1 VIRLGVLASG
11 GGTNLQ
17 AILDACAGRRI
28 SAEVAVVV
36 SNVPGAGALERARKA
51 GVATEV
57 VPSKG
62 VADREAYDLG
72 LVQVLR
78 SHRVDLVCLAGYMRI
93 VTPAFLRAFAA
104 TPESRGC
111 PRVVNVHPGLLP
123 SFPGLHAQR
132 QCLEYGAR
140 FAGCSVHF
148 VDEGTDTGPVVVQA
162 VVPVLPGDTEETL
175 AKRILE
181 QEHRIYPQAIQ
192 WFAEGRL
199 SVEGRKVLL
208 RGAGEPPSV
217 PVTNPPV
224 ELGGGEPPRAGA
236 APGSAPL
243 RPDPS

>member
-17 AILDACAGRRI
+17 AILDACATRRI

-36 SNVPGAGALERARKA
+36 SNVPGAGALERARRA

-57 VPSKG
+57 LPSRG
-62 VADREAYDLG
+62 VDRDAYDLR
-72 LVQVLR
+72 LVEALR
-78 SHRVDLVCLAGYMRI
+78 AHRVDLVCLAGYMRL
-93 VTPAFLRAFAA
+93 VTPAFLRAFGPTGA
-104 TPESRGC
+104 SRGC

-132 QCLEYGAR
+132 QCVEYGAR
-140 FAGCSVHF
+140 FAGCTVHF
-148 VDEGTDTGPVVVQA
+148 VDEGTDTGPVIVQA
-162 VVPVLPGDTEETL
+162 VVPVMPGDTEEAL

-199 SVEGRKVLL
+199 SVEGRRVAVD
-208 RGAGEPPSV
+208 GARPAAPS
-217 PVTNPPV
+217 PATNPQL
-224 ELGGGEPPRAGA
+224 EIG
-236 APGSAPL
+236 
-243 RPDPS
+243 

>member
-1 VIRLGVLASG
+1 MIRLGVLASG

-17 AILDACAGRRI
+17 AILDACAARRI

-57 VPSKG
+57 IPSKG
-62 VADREAYDLG
+62 VADREAYDLR
-72 LVQVLR
+72 LVEALR
-78 SHRVDLVCLAGYMRI
+78 AHRVDLVCLAGYMRI
-93 VTPAFLRAFAA
+93 VTPAFLRAFGP

-148 VDEGTDTGPVVVQA
+148 VDEGTDTGPLILQA
-162 VVPVLPGDTEETL
+162 VVPVLPGDGEEAL
-175 AKRILE
+175 AARILE

-199 SVEGRKVLL
+199 SVEGRKVTV
-208 RGAGEPPSV
+208 RGAAEPPRA
-217 PVTNPPV
+217 PLANPPV
-224 ELGGGEPPRAGA
+224 EI
-236 APGSAPL
+236 
-243 RPDPS
+243 